1 MERIFGMFFLFF
13 ESAVQAAMRPARD
26 PETAHH
32 ENAARPIPS
41 LPKVNTPKRLS
52 SDCNSIAASISWLVD
67 FPDKTFALRVS
78 ANRSM
83 PKAFP
88 ATATL
93 QFSDVGRLSI

>member
-41 LPKVNTPKRLS
+41 LPKVNTPKQLS
-52 SDCNSIAASISWLVD
+52 ADCNSIAASISSLVD
-67 FPDKTFALRVS
+67 FQDKTLPAWIS
-78 ANRSM
+78 TKDSM
-83 PKAFP
+83 PEAFP
-88 ATATL
+88 PTATL
-93 QFSDVGRLSI
+93 QFLM